1 MINNGWIDANG
12 NIIAIKENINESAF
26 NYCNKYLPPHIKN
39 ILNLYII
46 KYGNISEIERKKEVY
61 SEFLVI
67 VLGFIQISNN
77 KVCIPENKYEEY
89 SLKYKKI
96 YDKFGFKE
104 MIYPKLIYNRT
115 NGEFISYN
123 EKSMAFKKN
132 IVNN

>member
-12 NIIAIKENINESAF
+12 NIIAVKENINESAF

-46 KYGNISEIERKKEVY
+46 KYGNINEIERKKEVY
-61 SEFLVI
+61 SEFLII
-67 VLGFIQISNN
+67 VLGFIKISNN
-77 KVCIPENKYEEY
+77 KVCIPENKYDEY
-89 SLKYKKI
+89 CFKYKKI

-115 NGEFISYN
+115 NGEFVSYN
-123 EKSMAFKKN
+123 EKSMSFRK
-132 IVNN
+132 IVVNK

>member
-46 KYGNISEIERKKEVY
+46 KYGNISEIERKKEIY
-61 SEFLVI
+61 AEFLVI

-77 KVCIPENKYEEY
+77 KVCVPENKYEEY
-89 SLKYKKI
+89 SFKYKKI

-123 EKSMAFKKN
+123 EKSMSFKKN
-132 IVNN
+132 VVNN